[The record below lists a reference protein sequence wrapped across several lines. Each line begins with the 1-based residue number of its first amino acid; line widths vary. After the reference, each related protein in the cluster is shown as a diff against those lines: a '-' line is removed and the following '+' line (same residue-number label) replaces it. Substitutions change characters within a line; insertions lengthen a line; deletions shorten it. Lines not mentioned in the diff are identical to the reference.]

1 MLTRRVLRA
10 LAPLV
15 LVLLTGCGLSLQTR
29 PATRL
34 DVVTTPGAMDLCL
47 LSVWMLPEQVSA
59 DQAAE
64 LAVVARTEGKECA
77 ERHRALVEDV
87 KRHNGDKQ

>member
-1 MLTRRVLRA
+1 MLTRRVRLGWA
-10 LAPLV
+10 LSALV
-15 LVLLTGCGLSLQTR
+15 PLTGCGLSLQTR

-47 LSVWMLPEQVSA
+47 LSVWMLPEKVSA

-64 LAVVARTEGKECA
+64 LAVAARTEGKECA

-87 KRHNGDKQ
+87 KRHNERK